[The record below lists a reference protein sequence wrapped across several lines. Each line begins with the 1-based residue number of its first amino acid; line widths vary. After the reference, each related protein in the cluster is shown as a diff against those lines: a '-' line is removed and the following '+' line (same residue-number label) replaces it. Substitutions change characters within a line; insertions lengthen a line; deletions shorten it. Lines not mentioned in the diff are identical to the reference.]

1 MLKQKSKDFLN
12 EASSLPKPQIEAEI
26 PIITVGD
33 PFLNTKDNKPV
44 DNLKYAG
51 LAKRFLARIIDMA
64 LVLALFALLSGFVTS
79 AVFNFIPAESA
90 SFLEKQLSQSTVSLE
105 ESSKL
110 LTCDVSENDK
120 DICNKTLPYL
130 NWVNFSNIITL
141 LVIHSLFFVVL
152 TKLKFN
158 TPGKKL
164 LKLKV
169 KSSSNLPISWLQSI
183 AREIIWIS
191 TYIFLALSY
200 LWSSL
205 GTLVLMMIWIQIGSF
220 VLILTRSTK
229 TGVHDIIAQS
239 IVLNK

>member
-12 EASSLPKPQIEAEI
+12 EASSLPKSRAEAEI

-33 PFLNTKDNKPV
+33 PFLNSKDNKSL
-44 DNLKYAG
+44 DDLNYAG

-64 LVLALFALLSGFVTS
+64 LVLALFALLSGLVTS
-79 AVFNFIPAESA
+79 AVFNFIPKESA
-90 SFLEKQLSQSTVSLE
+90 TFLEKQLSQTVSLE

-110 LTCDVSENDK
+110 LMCDVSENDK

-130 NWVNFSNIITL
+130 SWVNFSNIITL
-141 LVIHSLFFVVL
+141 LVIHGLYFVVL

-158 TPGKKL
+158 TPGKKI

-169 KSSSNLPISWLQSI
+169 KSSTNLPISWLQSV

-191 TYIFLALSY
+191 TYVFLALSY
-200 LWSSL
+200 LWPSL
-205 GTLVLMMIWIQIGSF
+205 GTLVLMLIWIQIGSF

-239 IVLNK
+239 IVLNIK

>member
-12 EASSLPKPQIEAEI
+12 EASSLPKPQVEAEI

-33 PFLNTKDNKPV
+33 PFLNSKDNKPV

-64 LVLALFALLSGFVTS
+64 LVLALFALLSGLVTG
-79 AVFNFIPAESA
+79 AVFNFIPKESA
-90 SFLEKQLSQSTVSLE
+90 AFLEKQLSQTVSLE

-110 LTCDVSENDK
+110 LTCDVAENDK

-141 LVIHSLFFVVL
+141 LVIHGLFFVVL

-169 KSSSNLPISWLQSI
+169 QSSSNLPISWLQSI

-200 LWSSL
+200 LWPSL
-205 GTLVLMMIWIQIGSF
+205 GTLVLMLIWIQVGSF

-239 IVLNK
+239 IVLNV